1 MSGRRDTARLAGA
14 QGRAAAP
21 PGASPVRS
29 AGARP
34 TDPCPCGSGHRFA
47 TCCEPVLDGEA
58 APTAQALM
66 RSRYTAFV
74 VGDEDHLFRTWHPRT
89 RPPGPYC
96 QPGTRWLGLTVHECV
111 GGGGESAD
119 GEEALVELTARYEA
133 PDGRGGTVVDALH
146 ERSTF
151 LRRAGRWLYVGGE
164 HQALR

>member
-1 MSGRRDTARLAGA
+1 MSAALWRDV
-14 QGRAAAP
+14 P
-21 PGASPVRS
+21 PVRS

-34 TDPCPCGSGHRFA
+34 TDPCPCGSGQGF
-47 TCCEPVLDGEA
+47 TDCCEPLLDGA
-58 APTAQALM
+58 PAPTAQALM

-133 PDGRGGTVVDALH
+133 PDGRGGTVVNALH